1 MQKRLNST
9 LCREDFVKGIQSRG
23 DLPCSNGCEGEDI
36 KAHSII
42 LQMRWLLSFFSGLT
56 LTISRLHLALSGWEE
71 GVDWGDRVQPPS
83 LTSCMVPR
91 YQITSTFTISGAFCA
106 RLTFTFT
113 LEDLEEAASSVW
125 VDREAHS
132 TQKLKKRCNFLLLL
146 HIKKIPP
153 QQKRIPETK
162 SLFATM
168 PIWPFHWALFGI
180 CHCYQLLS
188 RSFLG

>member
-1 MQKRLNST
+1 MTNIRYDGLFLAQMAERGWLYLQMWS
-9 LCREDFVKGIQSRG
+9 VKGRTSR
-23 DLPCSNGCEGEDI
+23 PTPS
-36 KAHSII
+36 
-42 LQMRWLLSFFSGLT
+42 SF
-56 LTISRLHLALSGWEE
+56 R
-71 GVDWGDRVQPPS
+71 WGDSWVFLRSHSHHFKTALGIEWMRRRSWLRWQS
-83 LTSCMVPR
+83 ATTIIDFM
-91 YQITSTFTISGAFCA
+91 YGTENQITSTFTISGAFCA

-125 VDREAHS
+125 VGREAHS
-132 TQKLKKRCNFLLLL
+132 TQKLKKPCNFLLLL
-146 HIKKIPP
+146 HIRKIPP